1 MICRSNS
8 TSSIILQAISD
19 INQYL
24 RRVRACFGYT
34 FGTKGDTGEDLDQT
48 DLTKEHQ
55 EEFMV
60 WDFTDCEHSTS
71 SKSAAPEFQQTLT
84 PRSHGDSL
92 RNIHLCSLIDSKIRT
107 INCFSEDSVVTGKTS

>member
-1 MICRSNS
+1 M
-8 TSSIILQAISD
+8 
-19 INQYL
+19 

-71 SKSAAPEFQQTLT
+71 SNKLFF
-84 PRSHGDSL
+84 RRFGGD
-92 RNIHLCSLIDSKIRT
+92 RKDIIEYTTHDDMEEVKGT
-107 INCFSEDSVVTGKTS
+107 Y